1 MKVIGINKTQMVR
14 DMLVTHPNLSAKQIA
29 EAVDCHIT
37 IVHEQ
42 RRNALKGKQMTVRK
56 QNRPAKKKMGRPS
69 KVQIVSDGIAEASK
83 IIAELADMYG
93 LLITIYE
100 GKVLINKSDIDYE
113 CEPAD
118 VPAVLG
124 TLAYLNTFTKQD

>member
-1 MKVIGINKTQMVR
+1 MKVKGINKTQMVR
-14 DMLVTHPNLSAKQIA
+14 DLLQAQPNLSAKEIA

-42 RRNALKGKQMTVRK
+42 RRKALKGKQMTARK
-56 QNRPAKKKMGRPS
+56 QSRPAKKKMGRPS
-69 KVQIVSDGIAEASK
+69 NKQLMAEGIADASN
-83 IIAELADMYG
+83 ILAELAKMYE
-93 LLITIYE
+93 LLITIYD

-113 CEPAD
+113 CTPAD

-124 TLAYLNTFTKQD
+124 TLAYLNDFKKD

>member
-14 DMLVTHPNLSAKQIA
+14 DMLVTHPKLSAKQIA

-42 RRNALKGKQMTVRK
+42 RRKALKGKQMTVRK
-56 QNRPAKKKMGRPS
+56 QNRPAKNKIGRPS
-69 KVQIVSDGIAEASK
+69 NKQLVSEGIAEASK
-83 IIAELADMYG
+83 ILAELAKMYE
-93 LLITIYE
+93 LLITIYD
-100 GKVLINKSDIDYE
+100 GKVVINKADVDYE
-113 CEPAD
+113 CKPAD

-124 TLAYLNTFTKQD
+124 TLAFLNTYKKQD

>member
-1 MKVIGINKTQMVR
+1 MKVIGINKSQMVR
-14 DMLVTHPNLSAKQIA
+14 DMLVTHPKLSAQQIA
-29 EAVDCHIT
+29 DAVDCSVT
-37 IVHEQ
+37 IVHDMK
-42 RRNALKGKQMTVRK
+42 RKALKAKQMT
-56 QNRPAKKKMGRPS
+56 AKKQGRPS
-69 KVQIVSDGIAEASK
+69 KVQIVSDCIAEASK
-83 IIAELADMYG
+83 ILADLATKYG

-118 VPAVLG
+118 VSAVLG